1 MPLDSAVVK
10 AQARALGFNLCG
22 ITSARPAP
30 HLEAY
35 LRWIDQ
41 GLHGSL
47 NYMARPDRVARRR
60 DLNEILPGARS
71 LILVGLDHHQMRLP
85 DAIEADPT
93 RGRIAMYAWGAD
105 YHELMLPRLERLAE
119 QLRAESSGDVRWRAY
134 VDTGAVLERDHAQQA
149 GLGFI
154 GKNTLLIH
162 PRRGSGFFLGEILID
177 AEVDVYDEPAADT
190 RCGSCTRCLN
200 ACPTAAFP
208 EPYVLDA
215 RRCISY
221 LTIEHKGSID
231 RDLRPKLGRWIFG
244 CDICQSVCPWNRF
257 GVTTLEPALCLSDV
271 DRAAPL
277 LADVLALDDERFAA
291 RYKGSPLERAGRD
304 RLVRNACLAAGNS
317 AAVSLAP
324 LLRARLS
331 DRSPLVR
338 AHAGWALARLA
349 GEERAAIQQAWARET
364 DPDARE
370 DLGKTL
376 EDANLAA
383 H

>member
-1 MPLDSAVVK
+1 MLASAIVK
-10 AQARALGFNLCG
+10 AQAQALGFNLCG
-22 ITSARPAP
+22 ITPARPAP
-30 HLEAY
+30 HVEAY

-60 DLNEILPGARS
+60 DLNEILPGAVS
-71 LILVGLDHHQMRLP
+71 LILVALDHHQLRLP
-85 DAIEADPT
+85 ENIEHDPA
-93 RGRIAMYAWGAD
+93 RGRIALYAWGAD
-105 YHELMLPRLERLAE
+105 YHELMLPRLEALAQ
-119 QLRAESSGDVRWRAY
+119 QLRAESSGVRWRAY

-177 AEVDVYDEPAADT
+177 AEVDVYDEPGVDT

-221 LTIEHKGSID
+221 LTIEHKGYLD
-231 RDLRPKLGRWIFG
+231 HDLRPKMGNWIFG
-244 CDICQSVCPWNRF
+244 CDVCQSVCPWNRF
-257 GVTTLEPALCLSDV
+257 GVTTLEPKLRLIDV
-271 DRAAPL
+271 DRAAPP
-277 LADVLALDDERFAA
+277 LADVLALDDAGFMD
-291 RYKGSPLERAGRD
+291 RYGGSPLERAGRD
-304 RLVRNACLAAGNS
+304 RLVRNACVAAGNS
-317 AAVSLAP
+317 GFAALAP
-324 LLRARLS
+324 LLRERLS
-331 DRSPLVR
+331 DTSALVR

-349 GEERAAIQQAWARET
+349 NGERAPIRAAWSCEA

-370 DLGKTL
+370 DLAQTL
-376 EDANLAA
+376 ETSA
-383 H
+383 

>member
-1 MPLDSAVVK
+1 MLASAIIK
-10 AQARALGFNLCG
+10 AQASELGFNLCG

-47 NYMARPDRVARRR
+47 SYMARPDRVARRR
-60 DLNEILPGARS
+60 DLNAILPGARS

-85 DAIEADPT
+85 EAIERDPA

-105 YHELMLPRLERLAE
+105 YHELMIPRLEALAE
-119 QLRAESSGDVRWRAY
+119 QLLTQAGGVRWRAY
-134 VDTGAVLERDHAQQA
+134 VDTGAVLERDHAWQA

-177 AEVDVYDEPAADT
+177 AEVDVYDEPGPDT
-190 RCGSCTRCLN
+190 RCGSCTRCLS

-208 EPYVLDA
+208 EPHVLDA

-221 LTIEHKGSID
+221 LTIEHKGYID
-231 RDLRPKLGRWIFG
+231 PDLRPKLGNWIFG

-257 GVTTLEPALCLSDV
+257 GVTTLEPTLRLADV
-271 DRAAPL
+271 DRAAPP
-277 LADVLALDDERFAA
+277 LADVLTLDDERFAE
-291 RYKGSPLERAGRD
+291 RYQSSPLERAGRD
-304 RLVRNACLAAGNS
+304 RLVRNACVAAGNS
-317 AAVSLAP
+317 RVASLAP
-324 LLRARLS
+324 LLRARLH

-338 AHAGWALARLA
+338 SHAGWALSRLP
-349 GEERAAIQQAWARET
+349 GDERSPMREAWARET

-370 DLGKTL
+370 DLRKSL
-376 EDANLAA
+376 EDADWAG

>member
-1 MPLDSAVVK
+1 MLASAVVK
-10 AQARALGFNLCG
+10 ARAQALGFNLCG
-22 ITSARPAP
+22 ITPARPAP

-41 GLHGSL
+41 GMNGWL

-60 DLNEILPGARS
+60 NLNEILPGARS
-71 LILVGLDHHQMRLP
+71 LILVALDHHQLQLP
-85 DAIEADPT
+85 EAIERDPA
-93 RGRIAMYAWGAD
+93 RGRIALYAWGDD
-105 YHELMLPRLERLAE
+105 YHELMLPRLEALAE
-119 QLRAESSGDVRWRAY
+119 QLRAESSGIRWRAY

-177 AEVDVYDEPAADT
+177 AEADVYDEPGADT

-221 LTIEHKGSID
+221 LTIEHKGAID
-231 RDLRPKLGRWIFG
+231 RDLRPKMGNWIFG
-244 CDICQSVCPWNRF
+244 CDVCQSVCPWNRF
-257 GVTTLEPALCLSDV
+257 GVTTLEPTLRLSDV
-271 DRAAPL
+271 DRAAPR
-277 LADVLALDDERFAA
+277 LADVLGLDDEAFSA
-291 RYKGSPLERAGRD
+291 RYAGSALMRAGRD
-304 RLVRNACLAAGNS
+304 RLVRNACIAAGNS
-317 AAVSLAP
+317 RAASLAP
-324 LLRARLS
+324 MLRARLN
-331 DRSPLVR
+331 DHSPLVR
-338 AHAGWALARLA
+338 AHAGWALGRLA
-349 GEERAAIQQAWARET
+349 AHEPTPIRDAWARET
-364 DPDARE
+364 DPEARE
-370 DLGKTL
+370 DLRQSLDEIDVAG
-376 EDANLAA
+376 